1 MTRHIIVGVD
11 GSRTATKA
19 ARRAAH
25 IAVQSDSTLVVMTA
39 FDKVTKKRIEINQ
52 DAWVI
57 TSADEAEAQ
66 AATVARS
73 LAVPGVKIE
82 VVAMRGKPAE
92 ALVAEARRRK
102 AELIVVGNR
111 RVQGMSRLLGSVAS
125 AVAKNAPCD
134 VQIVKTV

>member
-1 MTRHIIVGVD
+1 
-11 GSRTATKA
+11 
-19 ARRAAH
+19 
-25 IAVQSDSTLVVMTA
+25 MTA